1 MFKQRLLCSSIATAT
16 ALSGMQVAQAQDAE
30 MVEEIVVTGV
40 RASLEKGIEIKREK
54 IQIVDSIVAEDI
66 GKFPDNNVV
75 EALQRVTGVQVTDR
89 GAGEVSGVSIRGLTD
104 VGTTVNGRQIFT
116 SPSPGSD
123 FTGRAA
129 ALADIPASL
138 LGRVDVY
145 KTRSASQLES
155 GIAGQVDIHTRRPF
169 DFDGSKV
176 VLAGRG
182 IHQEQAD
189 STDPNL
195 SALFSNRWE
204 TSAGEFGA
212 LVNVSYAETNF
223 RDQSVTAGAG
233 VLFVGADAPDGFVP
247 YQRIF
252 NGSPE
257 TGGEDVWQEGLEK
270 GMPFAPGSTVNI
282 NGEDVEYLIGRDA
295 VFSVDGKG
303 KRERPAANISLQW
316 APNDSSEYLFEAFY
330 NGYRNE
336 LFNSLNFSFVDSWA
350 DHSHLPGGDVEL
362 FPGTNIVKERDV
374 ASPFGFA
381 SGDLDVSKTDSYLY
395 ALGGMWD
402 ISDDFQLRSEII
414 AQKSEFESDFIAMR
428 SERAGAYGLHVD
440 FNTGSGV
447 SALSHYDN
455 PETPDVDESNLADSS
470 QWLAAQLYDTG
481 SASEGDSLT
490 WKIDGDFALD
500 RGFFHT
506 ANFGL
511 RIEQRTAAEYTRPQD
526 PDYNPGAADQGG
538 FLHRRQGED
547 DPVMLD
553 TLDPALTYTSSGF
566 FDGRAN
572 IPTSWAVADGHH
584 IAANADQYRRMWR
597 FEKQALEQ
605 TFEIEELTTSL
616 YAQALFEAGPVDGEI
631 GLRYAHVKRDMELE
645 SEPGEEGYFSSASS
659 SDGKL
664 LPTLVARWHINDE
677 LMARFAYTQTLRY
690 PGFASLNSYINWG
703 DDLTNIGLAEANGGN
718 PDLEPTESQNFDL
731 SLEWYFGESSAL
743 YGTLFHRDIEGFEVS
758 SRRVVWHQPEGE
770 TEERRFALT
779 QPTNSSDGVLQGLE
793 LGVVYFP
800 ENLPDFLDGLGVQAS
815 YTALDSEQKV
825 DEFDNNGDKTGQ
837 VEVPM
842 FGVSDSSYSVVL
854 AYDKGDLDMR
864 LSYVWRDDFL
874 HHHEDRLF
882 ANPVG
887 VYNSEET
894 SLDFQASYTPM
905 ENLTLTFDATNL
917 LDDLYQS
924 YYEYPDIYNFGS
936 SIYSRT
942 FAIGA
947 RYSF

>member
-1 MFKQRLLCSSIATAT
+1 MFKQRLLCSSIATVT
-16 ALSGMQVAQAQDAE
+16 ALSGMQVVQAQDAE
-30 MVEEIVVTGV
+30 PVEEIVVTGV

-104 VGTTVNGRQIFT
+104 VGTTINGRQIFT
-116 SPSPGSD
+116 ASSRDVSLQD
-123 FTGRAA
+123 V
-129 ALADIPASL
+129 PASL
-138 LGRVDVY
+138 LSGVDVY

-155 GIAGQVDIHTRRPF
+155 GIAGQVDIHTHRPF

-176 VLAGRG
+176 SLAGRG
-182 IHQEQAD
+182 IYQEQAD

-212 LVNVSYAETNF
+212 LVNLSYAETNF

-257 TGGEDVWQEGLEK
+257 VGGEQVWQEGLEK

-295 VFSVDGKG
+295 VFAVDGSG
-303 KRERPAANISLQW
+303 ERERPAANISLQW

-330 NGYRNE
+330 NGYRSE
-336 LFNSLNFSFVDSWA
+336 RFNSLNFTFVDSWE
-350 DHSHLPGGDVEL
+350 DSSHLPRGGEIEVFD
-362 FPGTNIVKERDV
+362 GTNIVKTRDV
-374 ASPFGFA
+374 AASYGFT
-381 SGDLDVSKTDSYLY
+381 SGDLLVGKTDSYLY
-395 ALGGMWD
+395 AVGGKWD
-402 ISDDFQLRSEII
+402 IGDRLQLRSELNY
-414 AQKSEFESDFIAMR
+414 QKSEYKETFFAMR
-428 SERAGAYGLHVD
+428 AERVAYGLGVD
-440 FNTGSGV
+440 FNAGDGV
-447 SALSHYDN
+447 PEVEFYDDPN
-455 PETPDVDESNLADSS
+455 TEVDESNLADAS
-470 QWLAAQLYDTG
+470 QWNAAQLYDQG
-481 SASEGDSLT
+481 ASRKGDAFT
-490 WKIDGDFALD
+490 WTFDGDLELD
-500 RGFFHT
+500 LGAFHRLSFGVRADNRT
-506 ANFGL
+506 AN
-511 RIEQRTAAEYTRPQD
+511 EASKAQD
-526 PDYNPGAADQGG
+526 GG
-538 FLHRRQGED
+538 ILGVPLGD
-547 DPVMLD
+547 
-553 TLDPALTYTSSGF
+553 LDPGLTYTSRGF
-566 FDGRAN
+566 FDGRAD
-572 IPTSWAVADGHH
+572 VATRWVVPDGHH
-584 IAANADQYRRMWR
+584 IASNAGTYREMYGLT
-597 FEKQALEQ
+597 KQPLEE
-605 TFEIEELTTSL
+605 TFEIDELTTSL
-616 YAQALFEAGPVDGEI
+616 YAKALYEAGPFDGEI
-631 GLRYAHVKRDMELE
+631 GLRYTRVKRDMEFYDVEFE
-645 SEPGEEGYFSSASS
+645 SGEDGYFSSAST

-664 LPTLVARWHINDE
+664 LPTLVARWHINDD
-677 LMARFAYTQTLRY
+677 LMARFAYTQTLRH
-690 PGFASLNSYINWG
+690 PGFASLNSHISWG
-703 DDLTNIGLAEANGGN
+703 DDVTNIGLAEASGGN

-731 SLEWYFGESSAL
+731 SLEWYFAESSAL
-743 YGTLFHRDIEGFEVS
+743 YGTLFRRNIDGFEVT

-825 DEFDNNGDKTGQ
+825 DDFDNNGDKTGQ

-854 AYDKGDLDMR
+854 AYDKSDLDMR

-874 HHHEDRLF
+874 HHHEARLF

-887 VYNSEET
+887 VYNGEET
-894 SLDFQASYTPM
+894 SLDFQASYSPM
-905 ENLTLTFDATNL
+905 ENLTFTFDATNL
-917 LDDLYQS
+917 LDDYYQS

-942 FAIGA
+942 FALGA